1 MISNY
6 ISPLIGDVLLD
17 DVTPRMMDK
26 FYREL
31 LTVKSVGSKY
41 VKPRNEFVSPHIVR
55 EIHKLL
61 RNAFNQAVKWE
72 LMTRNPVEHAT
83 LPKEEHTPRDIW
95 TVEVLFKA
103 LDACE
108 DDNLLLAMNLVF
120 SCTLRMG
127 ELLGLTW
134 DCVDIYQTSIDTGQ
148 AYIFVNK
155 ELQRVRHDARG
166 GHEQKRSDSEV
177 PDGHSRHEHAVGNE
191 GAEDED
197 QCPEDLPAE
206 ERGGNARKAQAGTG
220 RDQGAFWGGI
230 YRLQLGLRFQQ
241 RQADGGFQHYVDVQ

>member
-1 MISNY
+1 
-6 ISPLIGDVLLD
+6 
-17 DVTPRMMDK
+17 MMDK

-41 VKPRNEFVSPHIVR
+41 VKPWNEFVSPHIVR

-108 DDNLLLAMNLVF
+108 DDNRSISGIRMRSRRFSGRNTRITVWYLPQQMADRWRSDCRNIKWRRNQSSIHWLDQMAWYRVSSELVV
-120 SCTLRMG
+120 S
-127 ELLGLTW
+127 
-134 DCVDIYQTSIDTGQ
+134 QNS
-148 AYIFVNK
+148 A
-155 ELQRVRHDARG
+155 VRL
-166 GHEQKRSDSEV
+166 KRS
-177 PDGHSRHEHAVGNE
+177 
-191 GAEDED
+191 
-197 QCPEDLPAE
+197 
-206 ERGGNARKAQAGTG
+206 
-220 RDQGAFWGGI
+220 
-230 YRLQLGLRFQQ
+230 LGKSSLS
-241 RQADGGFQHYVDVQ
+241 